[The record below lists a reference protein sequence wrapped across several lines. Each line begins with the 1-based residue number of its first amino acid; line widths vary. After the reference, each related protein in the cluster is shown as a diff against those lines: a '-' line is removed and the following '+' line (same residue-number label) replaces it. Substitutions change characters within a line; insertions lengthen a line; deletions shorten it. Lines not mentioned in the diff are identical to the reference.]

1 MTAAPS
7 NPLALLPS
15 VDRFLS
21 WPATAE
27 PLAEHG
33 RQATTAA
40 VRDLLA
46 SLRRRIGAG
55 ELDPSTL
62 TETALVEHLASLLAE
77 QGASRLRSVYNLTG
91 TVLHTNLGRATLPEE
106 AIAALVE
113 AARHPCALEYDLET
127 GGRGD
132 RDDIVEGLL
141 RELTGAEAATV
152 VNNNAAAVF
161 LLLNTLAS
169 RKEVLV
175 SRGELVEIGGAFR
188 IPDIMS
194 RAGAKLREVGTTN
207 RTHPHD
213 FETAIGPRTA
223 LLMKVHTSNYAIQG
237 FTKAVPEAEL
247 IALAH
252 RHERPFVVDLGSGTL
267 VDLARYGLPP
277 EPTPAASLEAGAD
290 LVTFSG
296 DKLLGGP
303 QAGILVGRADLIR
316 RIKKNPLKRALRVG
330 KLTLAAL
337 EAVLRLYRD
346 PDRLTERLTT
356 LRLLTRSETEIRAQA
371 HRLLPALQHALAAW
385 PIQVSAEPALS
396 QIGSGSLPVDRLPS
410 HALVM
415 TPTTK
420 RGGGLNR
427 LEAALRGLPTPV
439 IGRIA
444 DGSLR
449 LDLRCL
455 APEAEGHFA
464 GQLESLGLSE
474 PKATTASTT
483 TPPGRGQVEPM
494 HEPHTPD
501 RTRSD
506 T

>member
-1 MTAAPS
+1 MAIERPKAD
-7 NPLALLPS
+7 NLFALLPS
-15 VDRFLS
+15 VDRVLT
-21 WPATAE
+21 WPATAAL
-27 PLAEHG
+27 LAEHG
-33 RQATTAA
+33 RQATTTA
-40 VRDLLA
+40 VRDLIS
-46 SLRRRIGAG
+46 SLRDEIRDAG
-55 ELDPSTL
+55 VDACAL
-62 TETALVEHLASLLAE
+62 TESALVQRLASLLAE
-77 QGASRLRSVYNLTG
+77 RGATRLRPVHNLTG

-106 AIAALVE
+106 AITAMVE
-113 AARHPCALEYDLET
+113 AARNPCALEYDLET

-188 IPDIMS
+188 VPDIMS

-207 RTHPHD
+207 RTHPRD
-213 FETAIGPRTA
+213 FEEAIGPRTA

-237 FTKAVPEAEL
+237 FTKAVPEAGL

-252 RHERPFVVDLGSGTL
+252 RHALPFVVDLGSGTL
-267 VDLARYGLPP
+267 VDLARYGLPR
-277 EPTPAASLEAGAD
+277 EPTPQESLALGAD

-330 KLTLAAL
+330 KLTLATL
-337 EAVLRLYRD
+337 EAVLHLYRD
-346 PDRLTERLTT
+346 PDRLAERLTA
-356 LRLLTRSETEIRAQA
+356 LRLLTRPEPEIRAQA
-371 HRLLPALQHALAAW
+371 LRLLPALQQALAAW
-385 PIQVSAEPALS
+385 PVQVTAEPALS

-410 HALVM
+410 HALVI
-415 TPTTK
+415 TPTAK

-427 LEAALRGLPTPV
+427 LEAALRGLPTPI

-444 DGSLR
+444 DGALR

-455 APEAEGHFA
+455 PVGAEPDFVRQLAP
-464 GQLESLGLSE
+464 L
-474 PKATTASTT
+474 TTD
-483 TPPGRGQVEPM
+483 
-494 HEPHTPD
+494 H
-501 RTRSD
+501 
-506 T
+506 